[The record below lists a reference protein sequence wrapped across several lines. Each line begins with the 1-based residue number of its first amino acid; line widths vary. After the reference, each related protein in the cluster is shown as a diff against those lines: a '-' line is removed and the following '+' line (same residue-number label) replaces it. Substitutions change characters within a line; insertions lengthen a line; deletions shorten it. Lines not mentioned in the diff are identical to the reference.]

1 MGPPVWKCDIAESA
15 KAPDGRWG
23 GYAAILCGTVSKRG
37 AIPAGARFLAGKCDC
52 KPERHKPGGSE
63 RHRNVHQLD
72 AHGSFSGDWPVYS
85 PAVFLLAGQQSSDSD
100 RPQSLGQ
107 AKHELPVAV

>member
-1 MGPPVWKCDIAESA
+1 MGPPVWKCDVAESV

-37 AIPAGARFLAGKCDC
+37 AIPAGARFLAGKCGC

-72 AHGSFSGDWPVYS
+72 ALGTLVGYWPVYS
-85 PAVFLLAGQQSSDSD
+85 ATVFFFVGRQPPKSTRSPT
-100 RPQSLGQ
+100 RPQ
-107 AKHELPVAV
+107 AN